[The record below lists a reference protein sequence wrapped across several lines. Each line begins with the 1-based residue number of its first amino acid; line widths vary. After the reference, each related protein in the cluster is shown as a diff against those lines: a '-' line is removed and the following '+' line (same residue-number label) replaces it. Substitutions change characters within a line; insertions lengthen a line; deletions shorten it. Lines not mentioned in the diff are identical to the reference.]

1 MSGRDH
7 HRDRGDRQGE
17 DNLPPMNSI
26 FQGEVVSLQPYGCF
40 IKIPGCRKN
49 GLVHKSQ
56 MSASRVEDPKEVVD
70 MGDRV
75 YCKVISLGEGGNGKI
90 SLSMKVVN
98 QGDGHDL
105 DPNNV
110 AMSMEEQRKKNPKNY
125 ERQKITLG
133 AVLNT
138 TCRKC
143 GGKGHMAQDCFSGGD
158 GKKYELL
165 PEEDETT
172 SAQQPTPQE
181 AQESKKRKKKKKEKK
196 HKKSKKKHKH
206 HSDDSSSEDSSSE
219 EEESRHRKRHKH
231 KHKHK
236 KEHKTARASDSDSD
250 SDSDNRTHK
259 RHKKHKR

>member
-7 HRDRGDRQGE
+7 YRDRGDRQGE
-17 DNLPPMNSI
+17 DNLPAMNSI

-172 SAQQPTPQE
+172 SAQQPTQQA
-181 AQESKKRKKKKKEKK
+181 AQESKKRKKK
-196 HKKSKKKHKH
+196 KKKHKH
-206 HSDDSSSEDSSSE
+206 HSDDSSSDDSSSD
-219 EEESRHRKRHKH
+219 EESRHRKRHKH

-236 KEHKTARASDSDSD
+236 K
-250 SDSDNRTHK
+250 
-259 RHKKHKR
+259 

>member
-1 MSGRDH
+1 MSSRDY

-17 DNLPPMNSI
+17 DNLPAMHTI

-40 IKIPGCRKN
+40 IKIPGCKKN

-110 AMSMEEQRKKNPKNY
+110 AISMEEQRKRNPKSY

-143 GGKGHMAQDCFSGGD
+143 GGKGHMAQDCFSGAD

-172 SAQQPTPQE
+172 STQQSAPQTS
-181 AQESKKRKKKKKEKK
+181 QESKKRKKKKKEKK
-196 HKKSKKKHKH
+196 HKKSKKKHKR
-206 HSDDSSSEDSSSE
+206 HSDDSSSEDSSSDE
-219 EEESRHRKRHKH
+219 EDRHRKRHKH
-231 KHKHK
+231 KHK
-236 KEHKTARASDSDSD
+236 KEHKKARASDSDSD
-250 SDSDNRTHK
+250 SDSDDRSHK